1 MQIEQLII
9 QTLNAKNR
17 VQIPGWGAFYLV
29 EKEARWDAVTNTAF
43 PRGKYVAFN
52 PARTSNDNTLL
63 PTVMRTLGGS
73 VEVAESWIRRKVN
86 QWQTTLDSGSVLMLS
101 GLGSFRKNGMFQ
113 AERENQFDANSFG
126 FTAVMMHRISEPSAL
141 ESKVVASLK
150 MVTEQRENGIASW
163 RKAAVAAAITAL
175 ISLGIYQS
183 DFTPQTMAGWF
194 TSTPLAQEALDNF
207 NARNNETV
215 LPTEDKTIAADP
227 AVVKMT
233 TEEKNTISLSPVKTE
248 SKRYYIV
255 VGSFKMEENALTLA
269 EELQADGHEVK
280 VLPGSLM
287 KVGLGG
293 FESREQAKSALTA
306 IKAEVNS
313 YAWIYAY

>member
-52 PARTSNDNTLL
+52 PARSSSENTLL
-63 PTVMRTLGGS
+63 PNVMRTLGGS
-73 VEVAESWIRRKVN
+73 MDVAESWIRRKVN
-86 QWQTTLDSGSVLMLS
+86 QWQTTLDSGSVLMLT

-113 AERENQFDANSFG
+113 PERENQFDPNSFG

-150 MVTEQRENGIASW
+150 MVTEQRENGLASW

-175 ISLGIYQS
+175 ISLGVYQS
-183 DFTPQTMAGWF
+183 DITPQAMAGWF
-194 TSTPLAQEALDNF
+194 TPTPAAQEALDGF
-207 NARNNETV
+207 EAVETESL
-215 LPTEDKTIAADP
+215 LPAE
-227 AVVKMT
+227 T
-233 TEEKNTISLSPVKTE
+233 TVDIEVSSPEEYTPSLSPVKTE

-255 VGSFKMEENALTLA
+255 VGSFKMENNAQNLA
-269 EELQADGHEVK
+269 EELQGQGHEVK
-280 VLPGSLM
+280 ILPGSLK
-287 KVGLGG
+287 KVGLGA
-293 FESREQAKSALTA
+293 FESREQAKSALA
-306 IKAEVNS
+306 GIKAEVNS

>member
-29 EKEARWDAVTNTAF
+29 EKEARWDAATNTAL

-52 PARTSNDNTLL
+52 PARSSIENTLL

-73 VEVAESWIRRKVN
+73 MEIAESWIRRKVN

-101 GLGSFRKNGMFQ
+101 GLGSFRNNGMFQ
-113 AERENQFDANSFG
+113 PERENQFDSNSFG

-150 MVTEQRENGIASW
+150 MVAEQRENGLSSW

-183 DFTPQTMAGWF
+183 DITPQAMAGWF
-194 TSTPLAQEALDNF
+194 TPTPAAQEALDNF
-207 NARNNETV
+207 ESINSETV
-215 LPTEDKTIAADP
+215 APSESVTPINATN
-227 AVVKMT
+227 V
-233 TEEKNTISLSPVKTE
+233 EENQVSLTPVKAD
-248 SKRYYIV
+248 SKKYYIV
-255 VGSFKMEENALTLA
+255 VGSFKMESNALTLA
-269 EELQADGHEVK
+269 EELQAEGHEVK

-293 FESREQAKSALTA
+293 FESRYQAKSALA
-306 IKAEVNS
+306 GIKAEVNS

>member
-52 PARTSNDNTLL
+52 PARSSSENTLL
-63 PTVMRTLGGS
+63 PNVMRTLGGS
-73 VEVAESWIRRKVN
+73 MEVAESWIRRKVN

-113 AERENQFDANSFG
+113 PERENQFDPNSFG

-150 MVTEQRENGIASW
+150 MVTEQRENGLATW

-175 ISLGIYQS
+175 ISLGVYQS
-183 DFTPQTMAGWF
+183 DITPQAMAGWF
-194 TSTPLAQEALDNF
+194 TETPTAQEALESF
-207 NARNNETV
+207 EAVEIETLV
-215 LPTEDKTIAADP
+215 P
-227 AVVKMT
+227 AETAIDVEATVAKENT
-233 TEEKNTISLSPVKTE
+233 TSLSPVKSE

-255 VGSFKMEENALTLA
+255 VGSFKMENNALTLA
-269 EELQADGHEVK
+269 EELQEEGHEVK

-293 FESREQAKSALTA
+293 FESREQAKSALPG
-306 IKAEVNS
+306 IKEEVNS

>member
-52 PARTSNDNTLL
+52 PARSSIENTLL

-73 VEVAESWIRRKVN
+73 MEIAESWIRRKVN

-113 AERENQFDANSFG
+113 PERENQFDANSFG

-150 MVTEQRENGIASW
+150 MVAEQRENGLASW

-183 DFTPQTMAGWF
+183 DITPQAMAGWF
-194 TSTPLAQEALDNF
+194 TPTPAAQEALDNF
-207 NARNNETV
+207 ESIHSETV
-215 LPTEDKTIAADP
+215 APSESVTPINATN
-227 AVVKMT
+227 V
-233 TEEKNTISLSPVKTE
+233 EENQVSLTPVKAA
-248 SKRYYIV
+248 SKKYYIV
-255 VGSFKMEENALTLA
+255 VGSFKMESNAFTLA
-269 EELQADGHEVK
+269 EELQAEGHEVK

-293 FESREQAKSALTA
+293 FESRDQAKSALA
-306 IKAEVNS
+306 GIKAEVNS

>member
-17 VQIPGWGAFYLV
+17 VQIPGWGAFFLV

-52 PARTSNDNTLL
+52 PARSSNENTLL

-73 VEVAESWIRRKVN
+73 MEVAESWIRRKVN

-101 GLGSFRKNGMFQ
+101 GLGSFRKNGTFQ
-113 AERENQFDANSFG
+113 PERENQFDANSFG

-150 MVTEQRENGIASW
+150 MVTEQRENGLASW

-175 ISLGIYQS
+175 ISLGVYQS
-183 DFTPQTMAGWF
+183 DITPQAMAGWF
-194 TSTPLAQEALDNF
+194 TPTPAAQQALDNF
-207 NARNNETV
+207 KANSTEAA
-215 LPTEDKTIAADP
+215 LPLEDDKVEAVAPVAKT
-227 AVVKMT
+227 T
-233 TEEKNTISLSPVKTE
+233 TEAKNSASISPVKTE

-255 VGSFKMEENALTLA
+255 VGSFKMEANALTLA
-269 EELQADGHEVK
+269 EELQVEGHEVT
-280 VLPGSLM
+280 VLPGTLM

-293 FESREQAKSALTA
+293 FESREQAKSALA
-306 IKAEVNS
+306 EIKAAVNS

>member
-52 PARTSNDNTLL
+52 PARSSSENTLL
-63 PTVMRTLGGS
+63 PNVMRTLGGS
-73 VEVAESWIRRKVN
+73 MDVAESWIRRKVN
-86 QWQTTLDSGSVLMLS
+86 QWQTTLDSGSVLMLT

-113 AERENQFDANSFG
+113 PERENQFDPNSFG

-150 MVTEQRENGIASW
+150 MVTEQRENGLASW

-175 ISLGIYQS
+175 ISLGVYQS
-183 DFTPQTMAGWF
+183 DITPQAMAGWF
-194 TSTPLAQEALDNF
+194 TPTPAAQEALDGF
-207 NARNNETV
+207 EAVETESL
-215 LPTEDKTIAADP
+215 LPAE
-227 AVVKMT
+227 T
-233 TEEKNTISLSPVKTE
+233 TVDIEVSSPEEYTPSLSPVKTE

-255 VGSFKMEENALTLA
+255 VGSFKMENNALNLA
-269 EELQADGHEVK
+269 EELQGQGHEVK
-280 VLPGSLM
+280 ILPGSLK
-287 KVGLGG
+287 KVGLGA
-293 FESREQAKSALTA
+293 FESREQAKSALA
-306 IKAEVNS
+306 GIKAEVNS

>member
-52 PARTSNDNTLL
+52 PARSSIENTLL

-73 VEVAESWIRRKVN
+73 MEIAESWIRRKVN

-113 AERENQFDANSFG
+113 PERENQFDANSFG

-150 MVTEQRENGIASW
+150 MVAEQRENGLSSW

-183 DFTPQTMAGWF
+183 DITPQAMAGWF
-194 TSTPLAQEALDNF
+194 TPTPAAQETLDNF
-207 NARNNETV
+207 ESINSEAVTPSESVTPINAIKV
-215 LPTEDKTIAADP
+215 
-227 AVVKMT
+227 
-233 TEEKNTISLSPVKTE
+233 EENQVSLTPVKAA
-248 SKRYYIV
+248 SKKYYIV
-255 VGSFKMEENALTLA
+255 VGSFKMESNAFTLA
-269 EELQADGHEVK
+269 EELQAEGHEVK

-293 FESREQAKSALTA
+293 FESRDQAKSALA
-306 IKAEVNS
+306 GIKAEVNS

>member
-52 PARTSNDNTLL
+52 PARSSIENTLL

-73 VEVAESWIRRKVN
+73 MEIAESWIRRKVN

-113 AERENQFDANSFG
+113 PERENQFDANSFG

-150 MVTEQRENGIASW
+150 MVAEQRENGLASW

-183 DFTPQTMAGWF
+183 DITPQAMAGWF
-194 TSTPLAQEALDNF
+194 TPTPAAQETLDNF
-207 NARNNETV
+207 ESINSEAVTPSESVTPINAIKV
-215 LPTEDKTIAADP
+215 
-227 AVVKMT
+227 
-233 TEEKNTISLSPVKTE
+233 EENQVSLTPVKAA
-248 SKRYYIV
+248 SKKYYIV
-255 VGSFKMEENALTLA
+255 VGSFKMESNALTLA
-269 EELQADGHEVK
+269 EELQAEGHEVK

-293 FESREQAKSALTA
+293 FESRDQAKSALA
-306 IKAEVNS
+306 GIKAEVNS

>member
-1 MQIEQLII
+1 MHIEQLII
-9 QTLNAKNR
+9 QTLNTKNR

-52 PARTSNDNTLL
+52 PARSSIENTLL

-73 VEVAESWIRRKVN
+73 MEIAESWIRRKVN

-113 AERENQFDANSFG
+113 PERENQFDANSFG

-150 MVTEQRENGIASW
+150 MVAEQRENGLSSW

-183 DFTPQTMAGWF
+183 DITPQAMAGWF
-194 TSTPLAQEALDNF
+194 TPTPEAKETLDNF
-207 NARNNETV
+207 ESINSEAVTPSESVTPINAIKV
-215 LPTEDKTIAADP
+215 
-227 AVVKMT
+227 
-233 TEEKNTISLSPVKTE
+233 EENQVSLTPVKAA
-248 SKRYYIV
+248 SKKYYIV
-255 VGSFKMEENALTLA
+255 VGSFKMESNAFTLA
-269 EELQADGHEVK
+269 EELQAEGHEVK

-293 FESREQAKSALTA
+293 FESRDQAKSALA
-306 IKAEVNS
+306 GIKAEVNS

>member
-52 PARTSNDNTLL
+52 PARSSIENTLL

-73 VEVAESWIRRKVN
+73 MEIAESWIRRKVN

-113 AERENQFDANSFG
+113 PERENQFDANSFG

-150 MVTEQRENGIASW
+150 MVAEQRENGLSSW

-183 DFTPQTMAGWF
+183 DITPQAMAGWF
-194 TSTPLAQEALDNF
+194 TPTPAAQEALDNF
-207 NARNNETV
+207 ESINSEAVTPSESVTPINAIKV
-215 LPTEDKTIAADP
+215 
-227 AVVKMT
+227 
-233 TEEKNTISLSPVKTE
+233 EENQVSLTPVKAA
-248 SKRYYIV
+248 SKKYYIV
-255 VGSFKMEENALTLA
+255 VGSFKMESNAFTLA
-269 EELQADGHEVK
+269 EELQAEGHEVK

-293 FESREQAKSALTA
+293 FESRDQAKSALA
-306 IKAEVNS
+306 GIKAEVNS

>member
-1 MQIEQLII
+1 MHIEQIII
-9 QTLNAKNR
+9 QTLNTKNR

-29 EKEARWDAVTNTAF
+29 EKEARWDAATNTAF

-52 PARTSNDNTLL
+52 PARSSIENTLL

-73 VEVAESWIRRKVN
+73 MEIAESWIRRKVN

-113 AERENQFDANSFG
+113 PERENQFDANSFG

-150 MVTEQRENGIASW
+150 MVAEQRENGLSSW

-183 DFTPQTMAGWF
+183 DITPQAMAGWF
-194 TSTPLAQEALDNF
+194 TPTPAAQETLDNF
-207 NARNNETV
+207 ESINSEAVTPSESVTPINAIKV
-215 LPTEDKTIAADP
+215 
-227 AVVKMT
+227 
-233 TEEKNTISLSPVKTE
+233 EENQVSLTPVKAA
-248 SKRYYIV
+248 SKKYYIV
-255 VGSFKMEENALTLA
+255 VGSFKMESNAFTLA
-269 EELQADGHEVK
+269 EELQAEGHEVK

-293 FESREQAKSALTA
+293 FESRDQAKSALA
-306 IKAEVNS
+306 GIKAEVNS

>member
-52 PARTSNDNTLL
+52 PARSSSENTLL
-63 PTVMRTLGGS
+63 PNVMRTLGGS
-73 VEVAESWIRRKVN
+73 MDVAESWIRRKVN
-86 QWQTTLDSGSVLMLS
+86 QWQTTLDSGSVLMLT

-113 AERENQFDANSFG
+113 PERENQFDPNSFG

-150 MVTEQRENGIASW
+150 MVTEQRENGLASW

-175 ISLGIYQS
+175 ISLGVYQS
-183 DFTPQTMAGWF
+183 DITPQAMAGWF
-194 TSTPLAQEALDNF
+194 TPAPAAQEALDGF
-207 NARNNETV
+207 KAVETESL
-215 LPTEDKTIAADP
+215 LPAE
-227 AVVKMT
+227 T
-233 TEEKNTISLSPVKTE
+233 TVDIEVSSPEEYTPSLSPVKTE

-255 VGSFKMEENALTLA
+255 VGSFKMENNAQNLA
-269 EELQADGHEVK
+269 EELQGQGHEVK
-280 VLPGSLM
+280 ILPGSLK
-287 KVGLGG
+287 KVGLGA
-293 FESREQAKSALTA
+293 FESREQAKSALA
-306 IKAEVNS
+306 GIKAEVNS

>member
-52 PARTSNDNTLL
+52 PARSSSENTIL
-63 PTVMRTLGGS
+63 PNVMRTLGGS
-73 VEVAESWIRRKVN
+73 MDVAESWIRRKVN
-86 QWQTTLDSGSVLMLS
+86 QWQTTLDSGSVLMLT

-113 AERENQFDANSFG
+113 PERENQFDPNSFG

-150 MVTEQRENGIASW
+150 MVTEQRENGLASW

-175 ISLGIYQS
+175 ISLGVYQS
-183 DFTPQTMAGWF
+183 DITPQAMAGWF
-194 TSTPLAQEALDNF
+194 TPAPAAQEALDGF
-207 NARNNETV
+207 EAVETESL
-215 LPTEDKTIAADP
+215 LPAE
-227 AVVKMT
+227 T
-233 TEEKNTISLSPVKTE
+233 TVDIEVSSPEEYTPSLSPVKTE

-255 VGSFKMEENALTLA
+255 VGSFKMENNAQNLA
-269 EELQADGHEVK
+269 EELQGQGHEVK
-280 VLPGSLM
+280 ILPGSLK
-287 KVGLGG
+287 KVGLGA
-293 FESREQAKSALTA
+293 FESREQAKSALA
-306 IKAEVNS
+306 GIKAEVNS

>member
-52 PARTSNDNTLL
+52 PARSSSENTLL
-63 PTVMRTLGGS
+63 PNVMRTLGGS
-73 VEVAESWIRRKVN
+73 MDVAESWIRRKVN
-86 QWQTTLDSGSVLMLS
+86 QWQTTLDSGSVLMLT

-113 AERENQFDANSFG
+113 PERENQFDPNSFG

-150 MVTEQRENGIASW
+150 MVTEQRENGLASW

-175 ISLGIYQS
+175 ISLGVYQS
-183 DFTPQTMAGWF
+183 DITPQAMAGWF
-194 TSTPLAQEALDNF
+194 TPAPAAQEALDGF
-207 NARNNETV
+207 EAVETESL
-215 LPTEDKTIAADP
+215 LPAE
-227 AVVKMT
+227 T
-233 TEEKNTISLSPVKTE
+233 TVDIEVSSPEEYTPSLSPVKTE

-255 VGSFKMEENALTLA
+255 VGSFKMENNALNLA
-269 EELQADGHEVK
+269 EELQGQGHEVK
-280 VLPGSLM
+280 ILPGSLK
-287 KVGLGG
+287 KVGLGA
-293 FESREQAKSALTA
+293 FESREQAKSALA
-306 IKAEVNS
+306 GIKAEVNS

>member
-52 PARTSNDNTLL
+52 PARSSIENTLL

-73 VEVAESWIRRKVN
+73 MEIAESWIRRKVN

-113 AERENQFDANSFG
+113 PERENQFDANSFG

-150 MVTEQRENGIASW
+150 MVAEQRENGLSSW

-183 DFTPQTMAGWF
+183 DITPQAMAGWF
-194 TSTPLAQEALDNF
+194 TPTPAAQETLDNF
-207 NARNNETV
+207 ESINSEAVTPSESVTPINAIKV
-215 LPTEDKTIAADP
+215 
-227 AVVKMT
+227 
-233 TEEKNTISLSPVKTE
+233 EENQVSLTPVKAA
-248 SKRYYIV
+248 SKKYYIV
-255 VGSFKMEENALTLA
+255 VGSFKMESNALTLA
-269 EELQADGHEVK
+269 EELQAEGHEVK

-293 FESREQAKSALTA
+293 FESRDQAKSALA
-306 IKAEVNS
+306 GIKAEVNS

>member
-52 PARTSNDNTLL
+52 PARSSSENTLL
-63 PTVMRTLGGS
+63 PNVMRTLGGS
-73 VEVAESWIRRKVN
+73 MDVAESWIRRKVN
-86 QWQTTLDSGSVLMLS
+86 QWQTTLDSGSVLMLT

-113 AERENQFDANSFG
+113 PERENQFDPNSFG

-150 MVTEQRENGIASW
+150 MVTEQRENGLASW

-175 ISLGIYQS
+175 ISLGVYQS
-183 DFTPQTMAGWF
+183 DITPQAMAGWF
-194 TSTPLAQEALDNF
+194 TPAPAAQEALDGF
-207 NARNNETV
+207 EAVETESL
-215 LPTEDKTIAADP
+215 LPAE
-227 AVVKMT
+227 T
-233 TEEKNTISLSPVKTE
+233 TVDIEVSSPEEYTPSLSPVKTE

-255 VGSFKMEENALTLA
+255 VGSFKMENNAQNLA
-269 EELQADGHEVK
+269 EELQGQGHEVK
-280 VLPGSLM
+280 ILPGSLK
-287 KVGLGG
+287 KVGLGA
-293 FESREQAKSALTA
+293 FESREQAKSALA
-306 IKAEVNS
+306 GIKAEVNS